1 MINIISRKSR
11 ERDDGSETRT
21 AAAVAA
27 SVAAKEMADPVD
39 HGGE

>member
-1 MINIISRKSR
+1 MINKISRKSK

-27 SVAAKEMADPVD
+27 KEMADPVNN
-39 HGGE
+39 GGE